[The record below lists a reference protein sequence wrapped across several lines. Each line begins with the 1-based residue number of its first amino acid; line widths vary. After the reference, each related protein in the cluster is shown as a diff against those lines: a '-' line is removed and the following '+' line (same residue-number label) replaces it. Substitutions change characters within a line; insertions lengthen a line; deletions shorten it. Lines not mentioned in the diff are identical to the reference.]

1 MSVNARRRR
10 REQVVEPEAE
20 ERVVERE
27 AVLDADAAE
36 VWEGLTD
43 ESLLRDWFA
52 DEAEIDPVEGGEVA
66 FRFGDGERRGTVVE
80 ADPERR
86 LAFTWERPGE
96 GQSLVELTL
105 EPVTGGT
112 RLVVVERATPGPVA
126 LAGAGWEARLSGL
139 GLLLER
145 GLVVA

>member
-1 MSVNARRRR
+1 MCENGGQR
-10 REQVVEPEAE
+10 AE

-27 AVLDADAAE
+27 PEERVVERQAVLDADAAE
-36 VWEGLTD
+36 VWEALTE
-43 ESLLRDWFA
+43 ESLLRDWLA

-66 FRFGDGERRGTVVE
+66 FRFGDGERCGTVVE

-112 RLVVVERATPGPVA
+112 RLVVVERARPGPVA
-126 LAGAGWEARLSGL
+126 LAGAGWEARLKGL
-139 GLLLER
+139 ELVLGR
-145 GLVVA
+145 GLVLA